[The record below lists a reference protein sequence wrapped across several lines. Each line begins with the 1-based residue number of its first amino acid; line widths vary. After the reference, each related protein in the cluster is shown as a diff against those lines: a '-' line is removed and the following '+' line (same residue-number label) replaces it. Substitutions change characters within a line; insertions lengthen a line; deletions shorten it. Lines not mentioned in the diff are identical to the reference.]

1 VAATPLLVVGRGAPS
16 GVLAGERA
24 PRGGGARGQHAVL

>member
-1 VAATPLLVVGRGAPS
+1 MAATPLLVVGRGAPS

-24 PRGGGARGQHAVL
+24 PRGGGGRGQHTVL

>member
-1 VAATPLLVVGRGAPS
+1 VAATPLLVGGRGAPS

-24 PRGGGARGQHAVL
+24 PRGGGGRGQHAVL

>member
-1 VAATPLLVVGRGAPS
+1 MAATPLLVVGRGAPS

-24 PRGGGARGQHAVL
+24 QRGRGAHGQHAVL